1 MMNFMVN
8 GHPAWLILLVTFVV
22 SFLLVPM
29 AKKIAFHIDAVDY
42 PNKRRLNRIPM
53 PDMGGLAVF
62 LAFLTGYMFFG
73 QANVQMLSILMASF
87 LLILMGMCDDIKPL
101 GAKSQLLVQM
111 IAAGLIAF
119 YGGITLDDVSILG
132 FNLVFA
138 SPWNYLITI
147 IFIVLIINTINLSDG
162 LDGLCSGISTIYFMT
177 VSIIAVL
184 LNRAGGLDI
193 ILALIMSGSILGFL
207 VYNFPPAKIY
217 LGDTGS
223 NFIGFMIAVIALLG
237 FKTTTFTSLIIPL
250 IILATPLFDVLFSI
264 IRRGL
269 QKKNPFT
276 TPDREHFHHQFL
288 KMQFSTRMSLFLIYI
303 INILFA
309 LVSILYAIGFTD
321 YAIALYISLMI
332 LFLFL
337 VLKTDI
343 LFVHQKKD
351 EEHED

>member
-119 YGGITLDDVSILG
+119 YGGI
-132 FNLVFA
+132 
-138 SPWNYLITI
+138 PWR
-147 IFIVLIINTINLSDG
+147 S
-162 LDGLCSGISTIYFMT
+162 
-177 VSIIAVL
+177 
-184 LNRAGGLDI
+184 
-193 ILALIMSGSILGFL
+193 
-207 VYNFPPAKIY
+207 K
-217 LGDTGS
+217 
-223 NFIGFMIAVIALLG
+223 
-237 FKTTTFTSLIIPL
+237 
-250 IILATPLFDVLFSI
+250 
-264 IRRGL
+264 
-269 QKKNPFT
+269 
-276 TPDREHFHHQFL
+276 H
-288 KMQFSTRMSLFLIYI
+288 
-303 INILFA
+303 
-309 LVSILYAIGFTD
+309 
-321 YAIALYISLMI
+321 
-332 LFLFL
+332 
-337 VLKTDI
+337 
-343 LFVHQKKD
+343 
-351 EEHED
+351 